1 MDLHTDGAARGN
13 PGPAGGG
20 AVLSEAGKTV
30 SEKAKFFGKKT
41 NNESEYLALVEGLK
55 LAKAAK
61 VKSLKVYMDSQL
73 IVRQMKGE
81 YRIKSKNLL
90 PIWKQALAL
99 SVGFDKIEFFHIKR
113 ELNRRADQLA
123 NQAIDSAL

>member
-20 AVLSEAGKTV
+20 AVLSDNGRTV
-30 SEKAKFFGKKT
+30 REKAVFFGKKT
-41 NNESEYLALVEGLK
+41 NNEAEYLALVEGLK
-55 LAKAAK
+55 MARDAK
-61 VKSLKVYMDSQL
+61 VKRLKVYMDSQL

-81 YRIKSKNLL
+81 YRIKSKRLL

-99 SVGFDKIEFFHIKR
+99 SAGFDTIEFFHIKR
-113 ELNRRADQLA
+113 ELNCRADQLA